1 MKDGELLFE
10 LQCSDPRFG
19 GGWGQVGI
27 RVSVAICFWYEPVYL
42 FMSVS
47 LRTFII
53 TNMKALFLL
62 SG

>member
-27 RVSVAICFWYEPVYL
+27 RVSVVICFWYEPVYL

>member
-1 MKDGELLFE
+1 MKDGEVLFE

-27 RVSVAICFWYEPVYL
+27 RVSIVIFFRYESIYL

-62 SG
+62 CG

>member
-19 GGWGQVGI
+19 GGWGQVVI
-27 RVSVAICFWYEPVYL
+27 RVSVVICFWYEPVYL

-53 TNMKALFLL
+53 TNVKALFLL